1 MDSDSR
7 SIKSTRRR
15 ISNKRVSF
23 SMIDSGITFDEI
35 AKMRKIKEKQLE
47 NFILNK
53 KKTNQYI
60 SLMKP
65 KNISPSNFNEN
76 KNNNN
81 LYKEEIDNINNNNIN
96 INSSSLNSSSVNT
109 NIKNLKKNSNN
120 KRQMPIRFYLTDEY
134 ESKISNTLNSLTNQM
149 NNNNLNNINK
159 VINNK
164 INNKNN
170 SNNNDNMNNNNKTD
184 NNNNI
189 VTFVKIISNIFNM
202 KNNKNKKRKLKK
214 EVFDVIMKYND
225 ILIQKN
231 YLDYEDKDI
240 KLKNFLE
247 NKKLFF
253 IRKKAYDNLIQRIKQ
268 IKYMKLIDKKNN
280 EEANKFYLYTLY
292 KKKVTAFD
300 ALKNYAIKQKIWI
313 QSIQAGLKKELI
325 WSCIDSW
332 KLYVNYKKIKRF
344 LKLRKTK
351 VIFDALRNNKQLSIN
366 LLKQGKKMSLI
377 LEYRHFFNNVR
388 KSILNQKAKEI
399 NNKLLSEFRKQN
411 LMKNLFN
418 ILKENHRNEKEKENK
433 YRKMFLTKYE
443 DKDFINIKIFSAET
457 YKINNEFSIKQI
469 QNKIQI

>member
-1 MDSDSR
+1 MDSDSK
-7 SIKSTRRR
+7 SIKNSRRR
-15 ISNKRVSF
+15 STIKKVSF
-23 SMIDSGITFDEI
+23 SMIEGGITFDEI
-35 AKMRKIKEKQLE
+35 AKMRKIKEEQLE

-53 KKTNQYI
+53 KRTNQYI

-65 KNISPSNFNEN
+65 RSISPSNHNE
-76 KNNNN
+76 NNNN
-81 LYKEEIDNINNNNIN
+81 NKNKEEINNINNINNNNIN
-96 INSSSLNSSSVNT
+96 INNSSLNSSSVNI
-109 NIKNLKKNSNN
+109 NIKSIKKNTNS
-120 KRQMPIRFYLTDEY
+120 KKQIPIRFYLTDED
-134 ESKISNTLNSLTNQM
+134 ESKISNTINSLNNNM
-149 NNNNLNNINK
+149 NNNKNNINK
-159 VINNK
+159 
-164 INNKNN
+164 
-170 SNNNDNMNNNNKTD
+170 
-184 NNNNI
+184 NI
-189 VTFVKIISNIFNM
+189 ETFMKIISNIFNM
-202 KNNKNKKRKLKK
+202 KNNKKKKRRMKK
-214 EVFDVIMKYND
+214 DVFDKLMKYND
-225 ILIQKN
+225 ILIQENYLEDEEKDIELKN
-231 YLDYEDKDI
+231 Y
-240 KLKNFLE
+240 LE
-247 NKKLFF
+247 NKKMFF
-253 IRKKAYDNLIQRIKQ
+253 IRKKAYDNFFQKIKE
-268 IKYMKLIDKKNN
+268 INYMKLINKKNK

-388 KSILNQKAKEI
+388 KSILAQKAKEI

-457 YKINNEFSIKQI
+457 YKINKEFSIKQI

>member
-1 MDSDSR
+1 MDSDSK
-7 SIKSTRRR
+7 SIKNSRRR
-15 ISNKRVSF
+15 SVNKKVSF
-23 SMIDSGITFDEI
+23 SMIEGAYTFDEI

-53 KKTNQYI
+53 KRTNQYI
-60 SLMKP
+60 SSLKP
-65 KNISPSNFNEN
+65 KNIIPSNNYENNIIN
-76 KNNNN
+76 KN
-81 LYKEEIDNINNNNIN
+81 KEEINNTNNNMNN
-96 INSSSLNSSSVNT
+96 NSSINSSSVNVNV
-109 NIKNLKKNSNN
+109 NINNKKKSINH
-120 KRQMPIRFYLTDEY
+120 KRQMPIRFYLTDEE
-134 ESKISNTLNSLTNQM
+134 ESKVSNTLLSQ
-149 NNNNLNNINK
+149 NNNI
-159 VINNK
+159 

-170 SNNNDNMNNNNKTD
+170 II
-184 NNNNI
+184 NNNI
-189 VTFVKIISNIFNM
+189 GKFIKIISDIFNM
-202 KNNKNKKRKLKK
+202 KYNKNKKK
-214 EVFDVIMKYND
+214 EIKREAFNEIINYNNAIIKYDYLNEEDND
-225 ILIQKN
+225 I
-231 YLDYEDKDI
+231 EH
-240 KLKNFLE
+240 KNFLE

-253 IRKKAYDNLIQRIKQ
+253 IRKKAYENLLKKIKE
-268 IKYMKLIDKKNN
+268 IHYMKLINKKNN
-280 EEANKFYLYTLY
+280 EEAKKFYIYTLY

-388 KSILNQKAKEI
+388 KSILAEKAKEI
-399 NNKLLSEFRKQN
+399 NNKLLSEFRRQN

-418 ILKENHRNEKEKENK
+418 VLKENHRNEKEKENK
-433 YRKMFLTKYE
+433 YRKMFMTKYE
-443 DKDFINIKIFSAET
+443 DKDFINVKIFCSET